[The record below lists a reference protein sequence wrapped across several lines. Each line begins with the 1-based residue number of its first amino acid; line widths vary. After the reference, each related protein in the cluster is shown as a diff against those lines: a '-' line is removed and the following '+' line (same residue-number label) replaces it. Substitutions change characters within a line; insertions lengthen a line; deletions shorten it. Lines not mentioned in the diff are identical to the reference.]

1 VITDFVI
8 SSGSF
13 VGTGLS
19 PKLVTDL
26 QALPETQTAAGLRLN
41 LAEVGGSAQ
50 LVMGF
55 DPHALPEIFSFNVT
69 AGSLDDMG
77 TDGVMITRK
86 KADDMAV
93 TVGSPLPMKFQETGR
108 QILRVAAIYD
118 SNLGA
123 ALPGGGGFLI
133 GQQAYDANYPV
144 NQQTENQIYVKLKP
158 GADPAAARAAIEAA
172 TAAYPTAKVQDLAQ
186 FKSAQVGQ
194 INQFLNVIYA
204 LLGLSLIIA
213 LIGIINTLLLSVYER
228 VREIGLLRAVGETR
242 RQLRSTVRWEAV
254 IITVL
259 GTLLGVV
266 IGLVFG
272 WALVRALADQGIKVF
287 EIPWGQLLLFVV
299 IGGGFGVLAAVY
311 PAFRASRLNILN
323 AIASD

>member
-1 VITDFVI
+1 
-8 SSGSF
+8 
-13 VGTGLS
+13 
-19 PKLVTDL
+19 
-26 QALPETQTAAGLRLN
+26 
-41 LAEVGGSAQ
+41 
-50 LVMGF
+50 
-55 DPHALPEIFSFNVT
+55 
-69 AGSLDDMG
+69 
-77 TDGVMITRK
+77 
-86 KADDMAV
+86 
-93 TVGSPLPMKFQETGR
+93 
-108 QILRVAAIYD
+108 
-118 SNLGA
+118 
-123 ALPGGGGFLI
+123 
-133 GQQAYDANYPV
+133 
-144 NQQTENQIYVKLKP
+144 
-158 GADPAAARAAIEAA
+158 
-172 TAAYPTAKVQDLAQ
+172 
-186 FKSAQVGQ
+186 
-194 INQFLNVIYA
+194 VIYA

-287 EIPWGQLLLFVV
+287 EIPWGQLALFVV